1 MFMFLVLCL
10 VFASSFE
17 SALFLILCS
26 YDKFWIRLNLREIR
40 ILKKKYFGETNWKK
54 LLENWAKQPTP
65 SLVKGVSLEF
75 SPAYPNFMTL
85 LTILSCI
92 AELSQGWSFFFFS
105 VSKSGMKI
113 EGIRLDIPWK
123 TIVFNKIVATE
134 TGHHLHFLSLPIVN
148 IKCSLLVIQELP
160 SVYSL

>member
-1 MFMFLVLCL
+1 MMFMFLVLCL

-40 ILKKKYFGETNWKK
+40 ILKKNISETNWKK

-65 SLVKGVSLEF
+65 SLVEGVFLEF

-92 AELSQGWSFFFFS
+92 AELSKGWVFFS
-105 VSKSGMKI
+105 
-113 EGIRLDIPWK
+113 
-123 TIVFNKIVATE
+123 
-134 TGHHLHFLSLPIVN
+134 FL
-148 IKCSLLVIQELP
+148 
-160 SVYSL
+160 

>member
-1 MFMFLVLCL
+1 MCSFRFEFWVSIILDSLLLWQVLDTPE
-10 VFASSFE
+10 FTRNPDIE
-17 SALFLILCS
+17 E
-26 YDKFWIRLNLREIR
+26 KN
-40 ILKKKYFGETNWKK
+40 FGETNWKK

-85 LTILSCI
+85 LTILSSI